1 MKKVLVFDID
11 DTLILHTNERINH
24 YNHPNRNTYLKD
36 LIEELKYDKVYIY
49 TNGTYGHGRAV
60 VDNLYL
66 SVNGIF
72 ARDNIPF
79 MKPLIQSFDYVGRR
93 ISEDVQ
99 EESEYYFFDD
109 QLDNLKTAKEK
120 GWKTIWISPNFTT
133 NYSFVDYSFPNIYH
147 AIIFFIIQNELIK
160 RE

>member
-36 LIEELKYDKVYIY
+36 LIEELKSDKVYIY

-120 GWKTIWISPNFTT
+120 GWKTIWISPHFTT